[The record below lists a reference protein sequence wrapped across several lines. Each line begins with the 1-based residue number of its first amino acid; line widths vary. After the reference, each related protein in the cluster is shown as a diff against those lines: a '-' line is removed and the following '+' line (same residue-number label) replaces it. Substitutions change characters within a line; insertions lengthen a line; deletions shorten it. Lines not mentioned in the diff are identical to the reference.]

1 MTEATT
7 KRLRVLVVDDSAFA
21 RKVVRE
27 VLQSDARLEV
37 VGIARDGLDA
47 LEKIV
52 ELAPDVITLDLVMPE
67 LDGIGVLDALREQPK
82 PPRVVVVTMSDT
94 DSPLGVSALER
105 GAFDV
110 VHKPTA
116 LATDRLYELR
126 TASSAGNAP
135 PLVSIVRPSAGASVA
150 GGAPVAFEGTVS
162 DPDGDAVTAF
172 WTFGDTWE
180 TVALAGAASHAFR
193 VKGV

>member
-126 TASSAGNAP
+126 TELVEKVVLAATTDASPMRPVPAP
-135 PLVSIVRPSAGASVA
+135 PRV
-150 GGAPVAFEGTVS
+150 
-162 DPDGDAVTAF
+162 GDV
-172 WTFGDTWE
+172 
-180 TVALAGAASHAFR
+180 V
-193 VKGV
+193 